1 MPSNAGPTVLAPP
14 GQFLRRGEVFW
25 DDLNCTI
32 KCRCLDFNNEI
43 YCQEAACSPYELC
56 EPRGRFFS
64 CSAVE
69 TSTCVVFGEPHY
81 HTFDGFLF
89 HFQGSCAYLL
99 ARQCLHSSRLPFF
112 SVEAKN
118 EHRGGSAVSW
128 VKELSVE
135 VNGYKILIPKGSYG
149 KVKVRPRSGE
159 TRGRGPLPPIR
170 LKNGAWKSLLGRVLC
185 SRLTLQPPPRAS
197 LSVVGLL
204 GLSMDARG
212 PLSQPRVH
220 PDPGVS
226 GLGPEFCFSWTC
238 WQWWGPVPRRCAG
251 PFSGRPLASSSRSP
265 FCTAGLSAACPSQRP
280 AHPAPPGKA

>member
-1 MPSNAGPTVLAPP
+1 MRSKCQLCCPSSP

-43 YCQEAACSPYELC
+43 YCQDASCSPYELC
-56 EPRGRFFS
+56 EPKGKFFY
-64 CSAVE
+64 CSPVE

-99 ARQCLHSSRLPFF
+99 ARQCLQTSSLPFF

-149 KVKVRPRSGE
+149 KVKVRPSPSSI
-159 TRGRGPLPPIR
+159 GRWGSWRCFILGKTFPD
-170 LKNGAWKSLLGRVLC
+170 LLVL
-185 SRLTLQPPPRAS
+185 LFA
-197 LSVVGLL
+197 VGTKDLH
-204 GLSMDARG
+204 GS
-212 PLSQPRVH
+212 S
-220 PDPGVS
+220 
-226 GLGPEFCFSWTC
+226 C
-238 WQWWGPVPRRCAG
+238 
-251 PFSGRPLASSSRSP
+251 LAN
-265 FCTAGLSAACPSQRP
+265 AL
-280 AHPAPPGKA
+280 